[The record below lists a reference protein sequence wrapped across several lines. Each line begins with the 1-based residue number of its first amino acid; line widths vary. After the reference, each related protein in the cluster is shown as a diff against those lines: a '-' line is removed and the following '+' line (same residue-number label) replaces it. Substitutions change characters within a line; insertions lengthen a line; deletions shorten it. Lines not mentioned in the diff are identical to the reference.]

1 MKELS
6 IVQLE
11 VRLEMAAEADITINC
26 NWVLPV
32 NAISIP

>member
-26 NWVLPV
+26 N
-32 NAISIP
+32 

>member
-11 VRLEMAAEADITINC
+11 VRLEMTAEADITINC
-26 NWVLPV
+26 
-32 NAISIP
+32 

>member
-11 VRLEMAAEADITINC
+11 VRLEMTAEADLTINC
-26 NWVLPV
+26 
-32 NAISIP
+32 

>member
-11 VRLEMAAEADITINC
+11 ARLEMTAEASIEINC
-26 NWVLPV
+26 
-32 NAISIP
+32 

>member
-11 VRLEMAAEADITINC
+11 ARLEMTADASIEINC
-26 NWVLPV
+26 
-32 NAISIP
+32 

>member
-11 VRLEMAAEADITINC
+11 ARLEMTAEADITINC
-26 NWVLPV
+26 
-32 NAISIP
+32 